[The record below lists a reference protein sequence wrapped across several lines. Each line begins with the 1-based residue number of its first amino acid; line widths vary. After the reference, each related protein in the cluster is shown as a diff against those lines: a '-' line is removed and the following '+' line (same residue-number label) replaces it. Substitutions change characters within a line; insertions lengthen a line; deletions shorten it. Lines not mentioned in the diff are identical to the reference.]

1 MSAVAVYYRSQA
13 KVFALGPAFVFST
26 KQPPALQFGKYHLEY
41 HLDEILAT
49 ARQCGR
55 SDVETIAGRRFE
67 PLLHDIGNVRRR
79 ADPSGSGQTGPGVQ
93 LTDCRLL
100 SSDPLDE
107 LSADAAKLLCAQ
119 RVVRY
124 RGASSS

>member
-1 MSAVAVYYRSQA
+1 MMSAVAVYYRSQA
-13 KVFALGPAFVFST
+13 KAFAQGPAFVFST
-26 KQPPALQFGKYHLEY
+26 KQPPAVQFGKY

-49 ARQCGR
+49 ARQFGR

-67 PLLHDIGNVRRR
+67 PLLHDIGNVRRC
-79 ADPSGSGQTGPGVQ
+79 ADPSGSGQTGPEVQ